1 MGLNPQSALKL
12 VQLVERSSLRS
23 FLPITVSVS
32 DILGRL
38 MLAFPLWPPLALG
51 LAIFFYVKHRHRVG
65 VDRMPLGLYVVAV
78 LVCSGGAWALGVFYG
93 IKWACSTPE
102 TGNLCGLVGFLVS
115 GPMSGTLAIVALGAA
130 ILRIRPS
137 QAVGANPGN
146 TPQP

>member
-1 MGLNPQSALKL
+1 MALASAFTSPSRSPSPTVATSASIQQTRPERNSRWSCLVGLNPQSALKL
-12 VQLVERSSLRS
+12 VQLGERSSLS
-23 FLPITVSVS
+23 SLVPITVFVS

-93 IKWACSTPE
+93 I
-102 TGNLCGLVGFLVS
+102 
-115 GPMSGTLAIVALGAA
+115 
-130 ILRIRPS
+130 
-137 QAVGANPGN
+137 
-146 TPQP
+146 